1 MRNGSMCLL
10 LLQDSHGAL
19 PDGGIVTNRRF
30 RRTPRLHTEFSRN
43 KIDQKAMPVWP
54 KYSSDLRA
62 DAFWA
67 AQEGAICENVFEFEV
82 KN

>member
-1 MRNGSMCLL
+1 MAPS
-10 LLQDSHGAL
+10 

-43 KIDQKAMPVWP
+43 KIDQKATPVWP